1 MAAHDKRNARQGS
14 GNRAAALGTPN
25 ALALSFYTAALHL
38 TLLLAGVGAG
48 DEVLVST
55 LTFSARVNP
64 IVYLGARPVV
74 TKPIPPGVTVVGVP
88 ARPLQ
93 KG

>member
-1 MAAHDKRNARQGS
+1 V
-14 GNRAAALGTPN
+14 
-25 ALALSFYTAALHL
+25 
-38 TLLLAGVGAG
+38 AGVGAG

-55 LTFSARVNP
+55 LTFSASANP
-64 IVYLGARPVV
+64 VVYLGARPVV